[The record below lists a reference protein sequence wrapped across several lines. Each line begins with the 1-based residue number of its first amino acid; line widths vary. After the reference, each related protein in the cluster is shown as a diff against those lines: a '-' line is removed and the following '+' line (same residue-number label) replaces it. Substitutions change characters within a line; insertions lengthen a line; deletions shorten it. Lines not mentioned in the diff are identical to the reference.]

1 MKLIEFVQRL
11 GGGERMWKS
20 GPDSGLEGARE
31 LMCGKRLDVVR
42 DTVGEFGIDAGGVWG
57 AGV

>member
-1 MKLIEFVQRL
+1 
-11 GGGERMWKS
+11 MWKS